1 MWDRSSERR
10 TPRPA
15 GEAFAAG
22 SSRRIAAHASV
33 TADGAA
39 VELRDTDE
47 GTVLASAPPSAI
59 RRERRLGSLPSTILF
74 PGGWRFLSRDHEAM
88 DALLGTEEADRL
100 HRWEAWRP
108 EAGRGGGARLRRRA
122 SRSGAGGSAR
132 WSPSRW
138 RSPPMRSPRAVDD
151 GHLAF
156 ADRTL
161 ADPSGLRQAET
172 KGPRASRCSGGWKAV
187 APTPR
192 FGDYKLAFRS
202 MPKMG
207 PNAFAL
213 PGGTIVFTDELVR
226 AFPEPDVI
234 AGVLGH
240 EIAHVA
246 EAHGLRQVYRSLGT
260 YLLVAAIVGDV
271 GPVLDD
277 MLLEG
282 GLLLSL
288 SLSREHERE
297 ADRIGL
303 TLAARAGYDPAALA
317 RFFERFSAD
326 DTGGGPSWLSTHPD
340 TGERILEIRRLA
352 EEIARSGE

>member
-74 PGGWRFLSRDHEAM
+74 PGGWRFLSRDHQAM

-108 EAGRGGGARLRRRA
+108 RLILVVAVAFVGGFAVWRWGLGALVAVAVALTPDALTRA
-122 SRSGAGGSAR
+122 I
-132 WSPSRW
+132 
-138 RSPPMRSPRAVDD
+138 DE
-151 GHLAF
+151 GHLVF

-161 ADPSGLRQAET
+161 ADPSGLSQAET
-172 KGPRASRCSGGWKAV
+172 KRVHRVLDRLKAV
-187 APTPR
+187 APAPR

-340 TGERILEIRRLA
+340 TNERILEIRRLA